1 MHVYLHILHV
11 HIKFRENECFLWV
24 LQKDKKK
31 SVAKEACFGAPPLL
45 LISKRAI

>member
-11 HIKFRENECFLWV
+11 HIKLVKTDIFREFC
-24 LQKDKKK
+24 KKIK
-31 SVAKEACFGAPPLL
+31 KGMAKEACFPLL

>member
-24 LQKDKKK
+24 LQKDKK